1 MQLIC
6 ETLLPPRM
14 SVTIIFWTLS
24 SYILQSIVIVTTA
37 IFISVYLFI
46 ARQSRDRMS
55 GLTSCQ
61 AVNQQ
66 TCQIRLH
73 NAPNFNQLYLRHFW
87 TDLLPVFSIIICS
100 SQATKLSTIGSAPHF
115 WFHLE
120 IPNFKYK
127 ICRKWK
133 YNLHFLHNRL
143 GFCNQI
149 FTQNFYIR
157 LAAQSQS
164 QLDAKLER
172 NRPYGNL
179 IGNHNIYPFPTPH
192 LCRMS

>member
-24 SYILQSIVIVTTA
+24 SYTLQSIVIVTTA
-37 IFISVYLFI
+37 IFIPVYLFI

-66 TCQIRLH
+66 TSKSRLR
-73 NAPNFNQLYLRHFW
+73 NAPNFNRLFVRHFW
-87 TDLLPVFSIIICS
+87 TDLLLVFSIIICS
-100 SQATKLSTIGSAPHF
+100 SHATTLSATGSGPQFRFHF
-115 WFHLE
+115 E

-127 ICRKWK
+127 ICPKSK
-133 YNLHFLHNRL
+133 YNLHFLHSRL
-143 GFCNQI
+143 EFRKPI
-149 FTQNFYIR
+149 FTLNFYIL
-157 LAAQSQS
+157 LAAACKARTKSTVW
-164 QLDAKLER
+164 KL
-172 NRPYGNL
+172 NRKP
-179 IGNHNIYPFPTPH
+179 
-192 LCRMS
+192 